1 MTIVNLTGRHQFQW
15 NVNQNKDFLNS
26 RPNGIAIC
34 HVVAIHFITL
44 SVWNVVLP
52 CPPGLLPVLH
62 LSSSYQIQHLV
73 IVHELARIPC

>member
-26 RPNGIAIC
+26 RANGIAIC

-44 SVWNVVLP
+44 SDVDRKYRRR
-52 CPPGLLPVLH
+52 
-62 LSSSYQIQHLV
+62 LSGRGV
-73 IVHELARIPC
+73 TR